1 MILVLISVPNLQNKY
16 VYMYDIQYIE
26 NKMPN
31 CQFWLL
37 VLIFTNKNF
46 FFFITGHFEEK
57 IMPSA
62 GFLPYAQNLVCSF
75 NNTCHKYEQI
85 ENRLNGYNG
94 SM

>member
-1 MILVLISVPNLQNKY
+1 
-16 VYMYDIQYIE
+16 
-26 NKMPN
+26 MPN
-31 CQFWLL
+31 CQFWKSIVPL
-37 VLIFTNKNF
+37 LIFTNKNVF
-46 FFFITGHFEEK
+46 FFFFVTGHFEEK

>member
-1 MILVLISVPNLQNKY
+1 MKCLIVSFESQYHYLFLIIK
-16 VYMYDIQYIE
+16 MY
-26 NKMPN
+26 
-31 CQFWLL
+31 FS
-37 VLIFTNKNF
+37 